1 MMLNKRI
8 FKAMDGDYEI
18 ITEKFKTISC
28 FACIELDQ
36 NMAKDQFQ
44 TFKTF
49 HFSIAQTLLRNVT
62 ILARILKIV
71 SGSVLTHS
79 LRLVCSSLIAKL
91 WIRVARL
98 AQAAISTAKQ

>member
-36 NMAKDQFQ
+36 NMGKDQFQ
-44 TFKTF
+44 TF
-49 HFSIAQTLLRNVT
+49 
-62 ILARILKIV
+62 
-71 SGSVLTHS
+71 
-79 LRLVCSSLIAKL
+79 
-91 WIRVARL
+91 
-98 AQAAISTAKQ
+98 